1 MFRYGDIVIEDTLEK
16 SALDNNPL
24 MFIQEVLVDK
34 NYCVVYDLF
43 ANRLNFMPIKDLTPR
58 VQFIGLQLLE
68 INPKYI
74 RNDTVRCQL
83 EVFMNQQEQIAM
95 QKYVFLKGTIDRGVT
110 LNINNKK
117 WTPSGVYFQP
127 YDRVYW
133 QDMIVFTGWSSIGYT
148 DDILLSTLL
157 PNSRYLTNLVE
168 ID

>member
-1 MFRYGDIVIEDTLEK
+1 M
-16 SALDNNPL
+16 
-24 MFIQEVLVDK
+24 
-34 NYCVVYDLF
+34 
-43 ANRLNFMPIKDLTPR
+43 
-58 VQFIGLQLLE
+58 E
-68 INPKYI
+68 INTQYI

-83 EVFMNQQEQIAM
+83 EVFMNQQQQIAM
-95 QKYVFLKGTIDRGVT
+95 QKYVFLKGIIDRGVT

-127 YDRVYW
+127 YGIVYW